1 MANTFAPFGFRV
13 NSTSNGPENFRLSVR
28 RIASTN
34 TTAIYKGDAVLNV
47 STGYITQATS
57 GGTATAPLGGIFWG
71 CQYLSVSQK
80 RVIWSQ
86 YWPGSDASGDVEA
99 YVIDDPNS
107 RFVVQTSGSS
117 FQIGGTVSDFTTS
130 PIGKFANLNV
140 GTGSALTQQSGM
152 YLDTVG
158 TTATYPFII
167 TNMIIDPPGSNGADP
182 TTNYNY
188 VEVGFNNEWLRSY
201 AAATGP
207 TGPTGATGPTG
218 P

>member
-13 NSTSNGPENFRLSVR
+13 DSTSNGPENFRLSVR

-34 TTAIYKGDAVLNV
+34 TTAIYKGDAVLNL
-47 STGYITQATS
+47 STGYIGQATS
-57 GGTATAPLGGIFWG
+57 GGTATAPLAGVFWG

-80 RVIWSQ
+80 RTIWSQ
-86 YWPGSDASGDVEA
+86 YWPGSDASGDVIA

-107 RFVVQTSGSS
+107 RFIVQTSGSS
-117 FQIGGTVSDFTTS
+117 FQVTGTVSDFTTS
-130 PIGKFANLNV
+130 PVGKFANLNV

-158 TTATYPFII
+158 STATYPFII
-167 TNMIIDPPGSNGADP
+167 TAMVIDPPGSNGTDP
-182 TTNYNY
+182 TSNYNY
-188 VEVGFNNEWLRSY
+188 VQVGFNNEWLRSY